1 MLIKPYKLNKV
12 LTQSSEF
19 IFELLP
25 TNSKPTSYSEKD
37 ELSSVQS
44 RVTSE
49 YAVSMV
55 CWLLH
60 DTDSDSERTRTNREP
75 GVDRWN
81 SLNSYFGVVSG
92 SFWKASV
99 RKRKKRLYYLK
110 PYGVIRHST
119 FIRRLDRV
127 QGPCVP

>member
-1 MLIKPYKLNKV
+1 VYRV
-12 LTQSSEF
+12 E
-19 IFELLP
+19 
-25 TNSKPTSYSEKD
+25 
-37 ELSSVQS
+37 S
-44 RVTSE
+44 RV
-49 YAVSMV
+49 SM

-92 SFWKASV
+92 TGSFCFLEGE
-99 RKRKKRLYYLK
+99 REKKRLYYLK